1 MDGTLQ
7 TALSP
12 NVRRLVTQIGV
23 HNEHSTLQF
32 LSSSRIIC
40 WESLNQVLPGNTVFL
55 CKPIC
60 LPVIEYYCSFS

>member
-12 NVRRLVTQIGV
+12 NVKRLVTQIGV

-40 WESLNQVLPGNTVFL
+40 WESLNQVLPGNSVF
-55 CKPIC
+55 
-60 LPVIEYYCSFS
+60 FM

>member
-12 NVRRLVTQIGV
+12 NVRRLVTQIAV
-23 HNEHSTLQF
+23 HNEDTTLQF
-32 LSSSRIIC
+32 LSSSRMIC
-40 WESLNQVLPGNTVFL
+40 WESLNQVLPGNSVFL

-60 LPVIEYYCSFS
+60 LSVIEYYCSFS